1 MVHQHFTLADNLTVL
16 DNIMVGT
23 ESLWKLASG
32 GAWPAASWSSWASAS
47 AWRGSDARVG
57 TLSVGEKQRVE
68 ILKALYRGA
77 RVLILDEPTAVLTPQ
92 EVDGL
97 FATLRGFVDEAWP
110 SSSFRTSWTKSWRC
124 RGAWPCC
131 ARAGWWPS
139 ANRRHHAGRTRRTD
153 GGPQGRHAARRGR
166 GRRRA
171 AAPVIALSQ
180 VTVRDRDGATR
191 LDSLDLTVHRHEIV
205 AIAGVAGNG
214 QQALVSV
221 LTGLRQPA
229 TARSGWD
236 RAPRPARRR
245 LDRRARRP
253 HPGRSPRRR
262 HDRRQPALGKR
273 HRRRPERPRFAR
285 WGMIRARAGRAYA
298 QALARQFD
306 VRAASLDVRTR
317 SLSGGNMQS

>member
-32 GAWPAASWSSWASAS
+32 RRLARRKLVELGQRFGLGVDP
-47 AWRGSDARVG
+47 DARVG

-97 FATLRGFVDEAWP
+97 FATLRGFVDEGWP

-139 ANRRHHAGRTRRTD
+139 AK
-153 GGPQGRHAARRGR
+153 P
-166 GRRRA
+166 
-171 AAPVIALSQ
+171 P
-180 VTVRDRDGATR
+180 
-191 LDSLDLTVHRHEIV
+191 
-205 AIAGVAGNG
+205 
-214 QQALVSV
+214 
-221 LTGLRQPA
+221 P
-229 TARSGWD
+229 
-236 RAPRPARRR
+236 P
-245 LDRRARRP
+245 RRP
-253 HPGRSPRRR
+253 NSP
-262 HDRRQPALGKR
+262 
-273 HRRRPERPRFAR
+273 
-285 WGMIRARAGRAYA
+285 
-298 QALARQFD
+298 
-306 VRAASLDVRTR
+306 
-317 SLSGGNMQS
+317 N